1 MTHTQEKNQPI
12 ETDPEM
18 TEVMELAEEELKTS
32 IVNCE
37 DVEESM
43 SMLRR
48 EMKVLYFIKNQRLGS

>member
-48 EMKVLYFIKNQRLGS
+48 DMKVLYFIKNQRLGS